1 MSARA
6 VRSAEYDGVAKALH
20 WLVLAL
26 LAAQYLVA
34 WTMPEIHR
42 DSRPDR
48 LVSLHVSIGLL
59 ILAIVVVRL
68 IWRLRH
74 PVVLIADKTPGWQ
87 RAAAQIVHGLL
98 YVLLIALPLMGWRT
112 SRLAAGG
119 SVSSI
124 SSRYR
129 RSCQPVRRWVMNSA
143 ISTSSLHMPCLPSS
157 GCTWRQRSIII
168 SGNAT
173 ACCCAC
179 SPEATDA

>member
-98 YVLLIALPLMGWRT
+98 YVLLIALPLMGWANVSARGWRI
-112 SRLAAGG
+112 SFFDFFALPPIVPAGSALGHELGDIHILAAYALLAVVGLHVAAALYHHFWQRDRVLLRMLPGG
-119 SVSSI
+119 
-124 SSRYR
+124 
-129 RSCQPVRRWVMNSA
+129 
-143 ISTSSLHMPCLPSS
+143 
-157 GCTWRQRSIII
+157 
-168 SGNAT
+168 
-173 ACCCAC
+173 
-179 SPEATDA
+179 D